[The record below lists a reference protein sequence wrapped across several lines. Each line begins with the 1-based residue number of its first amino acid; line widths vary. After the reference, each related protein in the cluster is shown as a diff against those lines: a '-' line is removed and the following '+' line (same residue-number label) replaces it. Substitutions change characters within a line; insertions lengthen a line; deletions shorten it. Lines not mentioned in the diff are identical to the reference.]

1 MGIAMN
7 IQESKTNLPYPIAD
21 TQDGKEVDTAS
32 KEDLIVEFLAAEQA
46 TKRPMGFL
54 SHLGPLPDTFF
65 EPISDEELDSWG
77 L

>member
-1 MGIAMN
+1 MSIAMN
-7 IQESKTNLPYPIAD
+7 AQEPKANLLHPIMEM
-21 TQDGKEVDTAS
+21 QDGKGVDATS
-32 KEDLIVEFLAAEQA
+32 KEDFTTKSAATEQT

-54 SHLGPLPDTFF
+54 SHLGPLPDAFF